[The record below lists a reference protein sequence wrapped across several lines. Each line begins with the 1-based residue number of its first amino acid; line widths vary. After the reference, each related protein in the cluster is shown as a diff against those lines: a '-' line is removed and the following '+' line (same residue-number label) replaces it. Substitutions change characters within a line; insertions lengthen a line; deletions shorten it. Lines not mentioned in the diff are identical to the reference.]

1 MMQIASVSLF
11 SYWKDSVYPPCAAA
25 AWSGMHKDNAIAI
38 IIPSFNEYINSKFHF
53 CMAFTRF

>member
-38 IIPSFNEYINSKFHF
+38 TIPSFNLILIPFRSFHV
-53 CMAFTRF
+53 